1 MNAMKITI
9 CIGSVCRLKGS
20 AKVIEELKS
29 LIATN
34 NLNEKVALEG
44 TFAEAEV
51 ESVAVWVDGEVYS
64 VTPETVGEFFNNNVL
79 AKLA

>member
-1 MNAMKITI
+1 MKIKI

-20 AKVIEELKS
+20 AKVIEELRS
-29 LIATN
+29 LIASN
-34 NLNEKVALEG
+34 NLEGKVALEG

-51 ESVAVWVDGEVYS
+51 EGVACFVDGEVVS
-64 VTPETVGEFFNNNVL
+64 VTPETVGEFFSTNIL